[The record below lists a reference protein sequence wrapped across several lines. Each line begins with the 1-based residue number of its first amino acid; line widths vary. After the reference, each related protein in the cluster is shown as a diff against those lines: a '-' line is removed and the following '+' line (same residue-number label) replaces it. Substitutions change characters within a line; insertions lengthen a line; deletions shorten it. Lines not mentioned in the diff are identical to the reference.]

1 MPVLAAYAVPH
12 PPILLP
18 KIGRGEE
25 QKIQKTAR
33 AYAEVMRRVAAHQP
47 DVLIVTSP
55 HTTLYADYFHVSPRR
70 GAEGSMARFRAPELS
85 VRADYDTELVQ
96 QIALQ
101 AEKQGIPAGTQ
112 GERDRSLDHGTLIP
126 LLFLQKTGF
135 RCPIVRVGLS
145 GLSTAA
151 HYQFGQCIARA
162 VDALHRKAVFI
173 ASGDLSHKLTA
184 DGPYGYAEQ
193 GPVFDKALTSAFA
206 SGHFDDLL
214 AITPEL
220 AADAAECGWRSFQ
233 IMAGALDQKAVSAE
247 LLSYEGPFGVGYGV
261 AAFEVT
267 GEDRGR
273 NFGQLFEQ
281 SQANKLREIRA
292 HEDAYVRLA
301 RQSAETFVRSGKR
314 MKLPDALPQ
323 ELLQQRSGV
332 FVSLKK
338 DGQLR
343 GCIGT
348 LSAVENCLALEIIRN
363 AVSAAT
369 EDPRFEPVRED
380 ELPALVYSVD
390 VLGPMESIPSESM
403 LNPAQYGVVV
413 QNGAR
418 RGLLL
423 PALEGVDTVE
433 KQIGIARR
441 KAGIEPGEA
450 IRLFRFQ
457 VVRHI

>member
-1 MPVLAAYAVPH
+1 MPVVAAYAVPH

-18 KIGRGEE
+18 EIGRGEE

-55 HTTLYADYFHVSPRR
+55 HTTLYADYFHVSPGR

-85 VRADYDTELVQ
+85 VRADYDAELVQ

-101 AEKQGIPAGTQ
+101 AEKQGISAGTQ

-151 HYQFGQCIARA
+151 HYQFGQCIAHA

-193 GPVFDKALTSAFA
+193 GPVFDKALTAAFA
-206 SGHFDDLL
+206 SGRFDDLL
-214 AITPEL
+214 AISPLL

-233 IMAGALDQKAVSAE
+233 IMAGALDQKSVSAE

-261 AAFEVT
+261 AAFEVA
-267 GEDRGR
+267 GEDCGR
-273 NFGQLFEQ
+273 NYGQLFEQ
-281 SQANKLREIRA
+281 AQENQLREIRA
-292 HEDAYVRLA
+292 REDAYVRLA
-301 RQSAETFVRSGKR
+301 RQSAEKF
-314 MKLPDALPQ
+314 
-323 ELLQQRSGV
+323 
-332 FVSLKK
+332 
-338 DGQLR
+338 
-343 GCIGT
+343 
-348 LSAVENCLALEIIRN
+348 
-363 AVSAAT
+363 
-369 EDPRFEPVRED
+369 
-380 ELPALVYSVD
+380 
-390 VLGPMESIPSESM
+390 
-403 LNPAQYGVVV
+403 
-413 QNGAR
+413 
-418 RGLLL
+418 
-423 PALEGVDTVE
+423 
-433 KQIGIARR
+433 
-441 KAGIEPGEA
+441 
-450 IRLFRFQ
+450 
-457 VVRHI
+457 